1 MLLLLDNSGVP
12 ICITYIPVPKF
23 TCILI
28 IFINLQKKK
37 QRSRSRQK
45 KLKAYDMSLLGEL
58 LPETTVSEQKV
69 EAKLNCKS
77 VILSAH
83 FLFPCF
89 SFFFLFHSVLNRE
102 IPIYFPGY
110 GNLLN

>member
-77 VILSAH
+77 MQVCNSLCTFFVS
-83 FLFPCF
+83 LLQ
-89 SFFFLFHSVLNRE
+89 FFLPFSLSSE
-102 IPIYFPGY
+102 S
-110 GNLLN
+110 